1 MIKPEVI
8 DKVREVAS
16 IVEVIGD
23 FVQLKPSGQN
33 FKGLSPFVEER
44 KPSFFV
50 SPSKN
55 IFKCF
60 KSEIGGDAVKFLME
74 KECYSFIEA
83 IRYLAEKY
91 NVDLEEEVKTKVVVE
106 DKKLS
111 ELPSLLVALERL
123 CVRVANHDPQKLSPE
138 IEQIKKEVLF
148 LKDQKFKLV
157 HQLSKMSFSVFRE
170 ALDKAVTDYKEG
182 KKRYDEAEGDKRK
195 QLSDSL
201 NIKLNRTK
209 EIRGLIAFKHLLEL

>member
-8 DKVREVAS
+8 DKVREVAN

-60 KSEIGGDAVKFLME
+60 KSEVGGDAVKFLME
-74 KECYSFIEA
+74 KERYSFIEA

-91 NVDLEEEVKTKVVVE
+91 NVDLEEELKTEVIVQ

-111 ELPSLLVALERL
+111 QLPGLLVELERL
-123 CVRVANHDPQKLSPE
+123 SIQVETHNPEKLSTE
-138 IEQIKKEVLF
+138 IERVKKEMLF

-157 HQLSKMSFSVFRE
+157 HQLSKMSFSALRE
-170 ALDKAVTDYKEG
+170 VLNKVNEEYKKA
-182 KKRYDEAEGDKRK
+182 KKSYDEAEGDKRK
-195 QLSDSL
+195 QLSSL
-201 NIKLNRTK
+201 LSVKLNRTK
-209 EIRGLIAFKHLLEL
+209 EIRGLIAFKHLLD

>member
-8 DKVREVAS
+8 DKVREVAN
-16 IVEVIGD
+16 IVEVIGE

-60 KSEIGGDAVKFLME
+60 KSEVGGDAVKFLME
-74 KECYSFIEA
+74 KERYSFIDA
-83 IRYLAEKY
+83 IRYLAAKY
-91 NVDLEEEVKTKVVVE
+91 NVELEEELKKEVVVQE
-106 DKKLS
+106 KKLS
-111 ELPSLLVALERL
+111 ELPSVLVTLERMSAL
-123 CVRVANHDPQKLSPE
+123 VENHNPDKLSSE
-138 IEQIKKEVLF
+138 IEEAKREILF

-157 HQLSKMSFSVFRE
+157 HQLAKTSFSVLRDN
-170 ALDKAVTDYKEG
+170 LDKVNTEYTEA
-182 KKRYDEAEGDKRK
+182 KKSYDEAAYSNKH
-195 QLSDSL
+195 QFSSL
-201 NIKLNRTK
+201 LKIKLNRAK
-209 EIRGLIAFKHLLEL
+209 EIRGLIAFKHLLG

>member
-8 DKVREVAS
+8 DKVREVAN

-60 KSEIGGDAVKFLME
+60 KSEVGGDAVKFLME
-74 KECYSFIEA
+74 KERYSFIEA

-91 NVDLEEEVKTKVVVE
+91 NVDLEEEFKTEVIVQ

-111 ELPSLLVALERL
+111 QLPGLLVELERL
-123 CVRVANHDPQKLSPE
+123 SIQVETHNPEKLSTE
-138 IEQIKKEVLF
+138 IERVKKEMLF

-157 HQLSKMSFSVFRE
+157 HQLSKMSFSALRE
-170 ALDKAVTDYKEG
+170 ALNKVNEEYKKA
-182 KKRYDEAEGDKRK
+182 KKSYDEAEGDKRK
-195 QLSDSL
+195 QLSSL
-201 NIKLNRTK
+201 LSVKLNRTK
-209 EIRGLIAFKHLLEL
+209 EIRGLIAFKHLLD